1 VRAVWNDEQARTN
14 LVKHRLSFELA
25 AEVFDDDLSL
35 TNEDPFAVGE
45 RRYITMGLVRGVGLV
60 VVVHTIENEN
70 TVNEHVRIIS
80 ARRAERH
87 EKKAFEDGRR

>member
-1 VRAVWNDEQARTN
+1 MRTVWNDGKARTN

-35 TNEDPFAVGE
+35 TTEDPFAVGE
-45 RRYITMGLVRGVGLV
+45 RRFITMGLVRGVGLV

-70 TVNEHVRIIS
+70 TVNEYARIIS
-80 ARRAERH
+80 ARRAERY
-87 EKKAFEDGRR
+87 ERKAFEDGRR